1 MVAVRMSGDNIIK
14 RIVSA
19 GINIVGYPVRIFLSA
34 ASISI
39 VFVFGSSMKMLSPCP
54 TSIKCTFISSL
65 SRLFTLSFSWVTLCV
80 SLYDEPSADTSDEK
94 PDEDEA
100 FSDEKPD
107 EDEAFSDETG
117 AFTEQPES
125 IARANAIAV
134 IFFLKISLLTLYIL
148 AHR

>member
-1 MVAVRMSGDNIIK
+1 M
-14 RIVSA
+14 
-19 GINIVGYPVRIFLSA
+19 
-34 ASISI
+34 
-39 VFVFGSSMKMLSPCP
+39 
-54 TSIKCTFISSL
+54 
-65 SRLFTLSFSWVTLCV
+65 SFSWVTLCV

-107 EDEAFSDETG
+107 EDEAFSDEKPDEDEAFSDEKPYEDEAFSDETG
-117 AFTEQPES
+117 AFAEQPES
-125 IARANAIAV
+125 IARASTIAV

>member
-1 MVAVRMSGDNIIK
+1 MVIL
-14 RIVSA
+14 SA
-19 GINIVGYPVRIFLSA
+19 YSFSA

-54 TSIKCTFISSL
+54 TSIKCTFISSI

-80 SLYDEPSADTSDEK
+80 SPYDEPSADTSDEK

-107 EDEAFSDETG
+107 EDEAFADETE
-117 AFTEQPES
+117 AFAVQPVS
-125 IARANAIAV
+125 ITSAVSTAV

>member
-1 MVAVRMSGDNIIK
+1 M
-14 RIVSA
+14 
-19 GINIVGYPVRIFLSA
+19 
-34 ASISI
+34 
-39 VFVFGSSMKMLSPCP
+39 
-54 TSIKCTFISSL
+54 
-65 SRLFTLSFSWVTLCV
+65 SFSWVTLCV
-80 SLYDEPSADTSDEK
+80 SLYDEPSADTYDEK

-117 AFTEQPES
+117 AFAEQPVS
-125 IARANAIAV
+125 ITSAVSTAV

>member
-1 MVAVRMSGDNIIK
+1 M
-14 RIVSA
+14 
-19 GINIVGYPVRIFLSA
+19 
-34 ASISI
+34 
-39 VFVFGSSMKMLSPCP
+39 
-54 TSIKCTFISSL
+54 
-65 SRLFTLSFSWVTLCV
+65 SFSWVTLCV

-107 EDEAFSDETG
+107 EDEAFSDEKPYEDEAFSDETG
-117 AFTEQPES
+117 AFAEQPES
-125 IARANAIAV
+125 IARASTIAV

>member
-1 MVAVRMSGDNIIK
+1 
-14 RIVSA
+14 
-19 GINIVGYPVRIFLSA
+19 
-34 ASISI
+34 
-39 VFVFGSSMKMLSPCP
+39 
-54 TSIKCTFISSL
+54 
-65 SRLFTLSFSWVTLCV
+65 LSFSLVTLCV

-117 AFTEQPES
+117 AFAVQPVS
-125 IARANAIAV
+125 ITSAVSTAV